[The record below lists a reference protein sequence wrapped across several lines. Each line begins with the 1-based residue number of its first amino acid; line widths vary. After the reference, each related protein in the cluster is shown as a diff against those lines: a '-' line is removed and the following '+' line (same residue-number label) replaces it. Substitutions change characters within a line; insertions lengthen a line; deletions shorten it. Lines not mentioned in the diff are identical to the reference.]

1 MTGAWGCP
9 HDLNGICQKVLGA
22 ICAPGMRGCVMEG
35 KVRFANEAMNLPR
48 KPVKAEPT
56 AEPEKPAARPRRRL
70 PF

>member
-1 MTGAWGCP
+1 MSGAWGCP
-9 HDLNGICQKVLGA
+9 HDANGICQKVRGA
-22 ICAPGMRGCVMEG
+22 LCSPGMRGCVMEG